1 MAMSDSDVGAFQ
13 STTQP
18 PPSFPRRRE
27 STPPRISVLDSTLR
41 DGAQGEDI
49 SFSVSD
55 KLHIVEQLDA
65 FGLDYIEA
73 GNPGSNPKDLE
84 FFAKVG
90 DRQLETAQL
99 CAFGATRRYGIAVE
113 DDANVKSILAANTPV
128 VVIFGKSSSLHV
140 TEILRTT
147 HEENLRMIEDTVA
160 YFKGL
165 GKTVIYDAEHFFD
178 GYYSEGEASAYAL
191 ETLKAAAKADADVIV
206 LCDTNGG
213 MLPHQIYSATSEVI
227 TMLGDSTPV
236 GIHAHNDSGCAVANS
251 IAAVEAGATHVQGT
265 FIGFGERCGNADL
278 STILPALKVK
288 MGLDVYGDLPRL
300 AETAGA
306 IAEISNVIMPNSKPY
321 VGVSAFSHK
330 AGMHADGVLKNPISF
345 EHIDPATVGNER
357 RFLVSEVAGR
367 GGVLE
372 RVKAFAPKLTK
383 SSPELAAILERLK
396 EMEHKGY
403 QFEAADASFELMAK
417 KVLGTYTPHFKVTFY
432 KTMGEFPAGSDD
444 LPSTATIEIEV
455 DGRAEIAAAKGHGPV
470 HALDIALRKALTVFY
485 PQLND
490 MQLTDYKV
498 RVLEQ
503 KAATAAQVRVLIE
516 SSDAHTSWTTI
527 GVSDDI
533 LEASFLALVD
543 SLEYKLAKEG

>member
-1 MAMSDSDVGAFQ
+1 M
-13 STTQP
+13 
-18 PPSFPRRRE
+18 
-27 STPPRISVLDSTLR
+27 ISILDSTLR

-65 FGLDYIEA
+65 FGLDFIEA

-84 FFAKVG
+84 FFEKVG
-90 DRQLETAQL
+90 GRSLAQAQL
-99 CAFGATRRYGIAVE
+99 CAFGATRRCNKAVE
-113 DDANVKSILAANTPV
+113 DDVQVQHLLSAHTPV

-160 YFKGL
+160 YFKSL

-178 GYYSEGEASAYAL
+178 GYYLEGEASGYAL
-191 ETLKAAAKADADVIV
+191 QTLRAAQRAQADIIT

-213 MLPHQIYSATSEVI
+213 MLPQQIFAATRTVLEQ
-227 TMLGDSTPV
+227 LGEATPV

-251 IAAVEAGATHVQGT
+251 LAAVEAGATHVQGT

-278 STILPALKVK
+278 SSILPALILKMHRKVR
-288 MGLDVYGDLPRL
+288 GSLPRL
-300 AETAGA
+300 TETASA
-306 IAEISNVIMPNSKPY
+306 IAEISNVIMPGGTPY
-321 VGVSAFSHK
+321 VGMSAFSHK

-345 EHIDPATVGNER
+345 EHIDPAEVGNER

-367 GGVLE
+367 RAVLE
-372 RVKAFAPKLTK
+372 RVKTFAPKLTK
-383 SSPELAAILERLK
+383 DSPELATILERLK
-396 EMEHKGY
+396 ELEHRGY

-432 KTMGEFPAGSDD
+432 KSIGEFPAASEGE
-444 LPSTATIEIEV
+444 PSTATIEIEV
-455 DGRAEIAAAKGHGPV
+455 DGSHEIAAAKGRGPV
-470 HALDIALRKALTVFY
+470 HALDKALRKALTVFY
-485 PQLND
+485 PELNS
-490 MQLTDYKV
+490 MQLVDYKV

-516 SSDAHTSWTTI
+516 SADAQTSWTTI

-543 SLEYKLAKEG
+543 SLEYKLASSHRKVM